1 MLSAP
6 GQNDICFLPVPE
18 LGRRLRSGD
27 LTAAKLTDAF
37 FRRIA
42 AYDGHLKSYARLME
56 ASARADAASADIERA
71 AGIDRGPLH
80 GIPVALKDLVDTKG
94 VVSAGGMA
102 LHAHRVP
109 AEDATI
115 VRRLRAA
122 GAVVLGKLAMTEGAM
137 IAHHPSIA
145 APRNPWRAG
154 HDSGFSSSG
163 SGVAVAAG
171 LCAVASGSDTGG
183 SIRIPAA
190 FNGVTGL
197 KPTWGR
203 VSRHG
208 VHPLVQHLDT
218 VGPMARSAS
227 GAAAMLGVIAGADP
241 RDPTAEHAPVPRYL
255 AAIEAGVRGL
265 KIGVDWPRIK
275 ADCDPA
281 VVDALHHAAAI
292 LALHGAQLS
301 AAALPPIDLMRIVPS
316 FAAGAAAS
324 HQSSYPECADSYGR
338 ESRALLDAGLAAT
351 GPEVA
356 TAIDVARAFAAGLR
370 SLFAD
375 VDLILVPALGFAA
388 PPVGTLIELAET
400 EADFVQRRWAYTLP
414 FNVSGSPTITFPAG
428 FAEGLPVAAQLV
440 GAHFSEDLLFRA
452 VHAFQ
457 GSTDWH
463 LREPSCR

>member
-1 MLSAP
+1 MLNAP
-6 GQNDICFLPVPE
+6 GRCDICFLPVPE

-27 LTAAKLTDAF
+27 LTAAALTDAF
-37 FRRIA
+37 FERIA
-42 AYDGHLKSYARLME
+42 ALDGHLKSYARLME
-56 ASARADAASADIERA
+56 ASARADAARADIERVS
-71 AGIDRGPLH
+71 GIDRGPLH
-80 GIPVALKDLVDTKG
+80 GIPVALKDLVDT
-94 VVSAGGMA
+94 AGAVTAAGMA

-137 IAHHPSIA
+137 MTHHPSIA
-145 APRNPWRAG
+145 VPRNPWHAG
-154 HDSGFSSSG
+154 RDSGFSSSG

-171 LCAVASGSDTGG
+171 LCAVAIGSDTGG

-208 VHPLVQHLDT
+208 VHSLVQHLDT

-241 RDPTAEHAPVPRYL
+241 RDPTAAHASVPHYL

-275 ADCDPA
+275 ADCDPGVA
-281 VVDALHHAAAI
+281 DALHRVAAV
-292 LALHGAQLS
+292 LAQHGAQLCAVS
-301 AAALPPIDLMRIVPS
+301 LPPIDLGRILPS

-324 HQSSYPECADSYGR
+324 HRTFYPECADRYGPD
-338 ESRALLDAGLAAT
+338 SRALLDAGLAAT

-356 TAIDVARAFAAGLR
+356 RAIDVARAFAAGMR

-375 VDLILVPALGFAA
+375 VDLILVPTLGFAA
-388 PPVGTLIELAET
+388 PPAGTLIELAAT
-400 EADFVQRRWAYTLP
+400 EADFLARRWAYTLP

-428 FAEGLPVAAQLV
+428 FTEGLPVAAQLV
-440 GAHFSEDLLFRA
+440 GGHFSEELLFRA
-452 VHAFQ
+452 AHAFQ
-457 GSTDWH
+457 ASTDWH
-463 LREPSCR
+463 LREPPCR